1 MGRPIISAEEFEL
14 RLPDAMAAE
23 DRPAVAA
30 IAVASDLIWRAMGAF
45 GDDDFAY
52 TVDAVER
59 YRSRGAPTMRLRKR
73 PIVEISAIRYYDIN
87 GTLIETLDP
96 DTYTVIDA
104 ERGII
109 GSRLF
114 PDTRATVETG
124 YERRLVGR
132 PLPLIEVVYTGGWV
146 TGPQSEANAS
156 LTRNVPDDV
165 AEACGVQAL
174 YLWNAASRDRSISSR
189 SDEASSSTYRDP
201 APYSGGLLR
210 EVAAVCHRH
219 RRRLDVLG

>member
-1 MGRPIISAEEFEL
+1 MGRPIISSEEFEL
-14 RLPDAMAAE
+14 RLPDASTAE
-23 DRPAVAA
+23 DRPAVS
-30 IAVASDLIWRAMGAF
+30 AVQSASDLMWRAMGAF
-45 GDDDFAY
+45 GGDDFAY

-59 YRSRGAPTMRLRKR
+59 YRSRGAPTIRLRKQ
-73 PIVEISAIRYYDIN
+73 PVVEISTIRYYDID

-96 DTYTVIDA
+96 TTYTLIDA
-104 ERGII
+104 ERGIV

-146 TGPQSEANAS
+146 TGPLAEANAA

-165 AEACGVQAL
+165 AEACGIQAL
-174 YLWNAASRDRSISSR
+174 YLWAAASRDRSITSR

-201 APYSGGLLR
+201 NTTAGGLVR

-219 RRRLDVLG
+219 RRRLDILG

>member
-1 MGRPIISAEEFEL
+1 MGRPIISPEEFEL
-14 RLPDAMAAE
+14 RLPDASTAE

-30 IAVASDLIWRAMGAF
+30 IAAASDLMWRAMGAV
-45 GDDDFAY
+45 GDADFAY

-59 YRSRGAPTMRLRKR
+59 YRSRGAPTLRLRKR
-73 PIVEISAIRYYDIN
+73 PIVEVSSIRYYDVN

-96 DTYTVIDA
+96 STYTIVDA
-104 ERGII
+104 ERGIL

-114 PDTRATVETG
+114 PDTRTTVETG
-124 YERRLVGR
+124 YERRIVGR
-132 PLPLIEVVYTGGWV
+132 PQPLIEVVYTGGWV
-146 TGPQSEANAS
+146 TGPMSEADAS

-165 AEACGVQAL
+165 SEACGIQAF
-174 YLWNAASRDRSISSR
+174 YLWAASSRDRSITSR

-201 APYSGGLLR
+201 QVTAGGLLR

-219 RRRLDVLG
+219 RRRLDILG